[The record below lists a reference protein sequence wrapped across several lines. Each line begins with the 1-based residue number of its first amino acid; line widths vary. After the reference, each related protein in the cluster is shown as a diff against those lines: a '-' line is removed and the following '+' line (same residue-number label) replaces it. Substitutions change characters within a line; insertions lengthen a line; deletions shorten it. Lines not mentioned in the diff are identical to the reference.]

1 MPKFKLKLKTR
12 DELIF
17 LVLAL
22 PSIVGLLAFFLLPF
36 LYSFYLAMLDNPI
49 GRNFVGLH
57 HFRVT
62 INNTAFRLAMR
73 NTLVFIAICV
83 PFNMI
88 MPLMV
93 ALGLNKTALRK
104 MFMLFFLLPLVVPSW
119 SMVFFWRA
127 VFGLNGALNGLLFMA
142 EPINWL
148 NSDNALVVILVI
160 FMWKNAGFN
169 IVLYQAGLNLIPKD
183 YYECASLEGA
193 GRWRQFRSITLV
205 YLSPTIFMV
214 LLMSILATFR
224 SFREIYLL
232 AGAHPHHSIYMLQH
246 YMNNMFASLNYQRL
260 ASAAYILA
268 GGIVVIMVIVLWLQ
282 RRVGGYDI

>member
-1 MPKFKLKLKTR
+1 MRKLKLKTR
-12 DELIF
+12 NELIF
-17 LVLAL
+17 LALAL
-22 PSIVGLLAFFLLPF
+22 PSIAGLMAFFLVPF
-36 LYSFYLAMLDNPI
+36 IYSLYLAILDNPV

-62 INNTAFRLAMR
+62 VNNTAFRLAMR
-73 NTLVFIAICV
+73 NTLIFMAICV

-88 MPLMV
+88 MPLAV
-93 ALGLNKTALRK
+93 SLALNKSPRRQ
-104 MFMLFFLLPLVVPSW
+104 MFGLFFLLPLVVPSG

-127 VFGLNGALNGLLFMA
+127 FFGLNGAINGLFFRDA
-142 EPINWL
+142 PVNWL
-148 NSDNALVVILVI
+148 NSEYSLVVILVI

-169 IVLYQAGLNLIPKD
+169 IVLYQAGLNLIPRD
-183 YYECASLEGA
+183 YYECAALEGA
-193 GRWRQFRSITLV
+193 GRWRQFRSITMV
-205 YLSPTIFMV
+205 YLAPTIFTV

-260 ASAAYILA
+260 AAAAYILA
-268 GGIVVIMVIVLWLQ
+268 GGIAAVMVMVFWMQ
-282 RRVGGYDI
+282 KRVGAYDI